1 MTASEMMPFMWG
13 KSVFNSFK
21 CSSWRE
27 EYCMSAGMSGNS
39 TPQEQM
45 RSCVSSPDFKKQSQ
59 EATLCSPTT
68 CKAGRCSPSPPNLL
82 WSFLRGCTPL
92 LRRCIQ
98 PTGSLLHLP
107 GPSLQGRASAQHAGV
122 SGIPVWH
129 CSHFFSFHRVW
140 AREGSGKDSLG
151 SCYPGR
157 KDFSFFLSCIAKEE
171 PQPESSLCAHPVLG
185 HCTQQEKPM
194 SI

>member
-1 MTASEMMPFMWG
+1 MLLLKRGVLHVSRDEWKQYPTGADEILCFPLQISR
-13 KSVFNSFK
+13 NSPRK
-21 CSSWRE
+21 PL
-27 EYCMSAGMSGNS
+27 SALPLHVKQEGALLP
-39 TPQEQM
+39 PQI
-45 RSCVSSPDFKKQSQ
+45 CYGLYFV
-59 EATLCSPTT
+59 AV
-68 CKAGRCSPSPPNLL
+68 
-82 WSFLRGCTPL
+82 TPL

-98 PTGSLLHLP
+98 PTASLLHLP
-107 GPSLQGRASAQHAGV
+107 GPSLQGRASAQRAGV

-140 AREGSGKDSLG
+140 AREGSGKDALV

-171 PQPESSLCAHPVLG
+171 PQPESGLCAHAVLG